1 MSCLTTPLSIPLVP
15 TVCGWAY
22 INVSPSRL
30 GQLKLISLMGVGKRR
45 KNNSHKKKRKSLKNK
60 IDVRA
65 IEREAIEKVSVER
78 EAKESVA
85 RERAITKKAAAKK
98 AAREK
103 AAAEKAVREKAAAE
117 KLAAGREVAEKLAAV
132 RAAIDKAAAERTY
145 RSNLKLYRVA
155 HVSKRESWLDHIRS
169 LNGRCDLKALLQRY
183 QEHFFTWPLLP
194 RSHPSHYEP
203 NSDFLAVN
211 CETVETED
219 FGNFPVRVAVV
230 NYYGKRVLDVYIN
243 PNAYS
248 RVVNWR
254 TPISGVSPEVIEGA
268 IESNKV
274 VSLADAQVMI
284 GEMFEK
290 HDAVLVGHN
299 VMGDLSALQMELP
312 KKRYIDTQRL
322 PRFISDCGGC
332 GLRRVVGTYFN
343 LQIQHRRGHDPV
355 EDARAAMLV
364 FRTFQREFQTVSGVP
379 FYFSE

>member
-1 MSCLTTPLSIPLVP
+1 
-15 TVCGWAY
+15 
-22 INVSPSRL
+22 
-30 GQLKLISLMGVGKRR
+30 MGVGKRR
-45 KNNSHKKKRKSLKNK
+45 KTNSHKKKRKSLKNK

-103 AAAEKAVREKAAAE
+103 AATEKAAAE

-145 RSNLKLYRVA
+145 QSNLKLYRVA
-155 HVSKRESWLDHIRS
+155 HLSKRESWLDHIRS

-194 RSHPSHYEP
+194 HSHISNYEL
-203 NSDFLAVN
+203 NSKFLAVD
-211 CETVETED
+211 CEIVETED
-219 FGNFPVRVAVV
+219 FGGFPARVAVV

-254 TPISGVSPEVIEGA
+254 TPIGGVSPEVIEGA

-274 VSLADAQVMI
+274 VSLADAQIMI
-284 GEMFEK
+284 GEMLEK

-299 VMGDLSALQMELP
+299 VMYDLNALQMELP

-343 LQIQHRRGHDPV
+343 LQIQHHRGHDPV
-355 EDARAAMLV
+355 ENARAAMLV